1 MKTLRS
7 ISAVILAIM
16 VLVSSTSFII
26 GVHICMGQVQDVALF
41 TKAEVC
47 AMEKNFPPCHQHV
60 KTPCCEDGSVIHK
73 GEDFKASFS
82 KIEIIAPTPID
93 IEQPLLLIS
102 EIIPAAPISRIK
114 HYTYDPPWR
123 SCDLTVEHQVF
134 LI

>member
-1 MKTLRS
+1 MKAVRS

-16 VLVSSTSFII
+16 VLVSSTSFMI
-26 GVHICMGQVQDVALF
+26 GMHICMGEVQDVALF
-41 TKAEVC
+41 TKADVC
-47 AMEKNFPPCHQHV
+47 EMEKSLPPCHRHA

-82 KIEIIAPTPID
+82 KIEITVPAAID
-93 IEQPLLLIS
+93 IVQPLLLIS
-102 EIIPAAPISRIK
+102 EIIPAAPTSRIK

-123 SCDLTVEHQVF
+123 SCDLIVEHQVF